1 MFTTYPKAIPRDI
14 IKSFK
19 AGILAPPVSGI
30 HHCLKYNMS
39 VIIATLTSFPFFRD
53 EVFEGD
59 FMMGDH
65 DSKYIHYKITVQ
77 LFHGGYGV

>member
-1 MFTTYPKAIPRDI
+1 
-14 IKSFK
+14 
-19 AGILAPPVSGI
+19 VSVERRQWYRPLQLI
-30 HHCLKYNMS
+30 VQSCDQCLK
-39 VIIATLTSFPFFRD
+39 FFRD